1 VSGQEAESRILFSVV
16 LSDANIVFSRVL
28 RDYVLYAMTHQL
40 IRVRWSQAIL
50 DEAVRRMIEKVDGF
64 DEASGERLVAAMN
77 GTFPYSQVDMTEE
90 ASVTVADFV
99 LVDDND
105 RHVIAAAVAA
115 EATFVCSDDLTGFP
129 PEVMTAL
136 GIEWVTADA
145 LFSTL
150 VEEAPEAMLKVHRM
164 AVSRLPGATDES
176 TIVALR
182 GAGAGRTADLMEDL
196 LKQS

>member
-1 VSGQEAESRILFSVV
+1 MSGQEAESRILFSVV

-115 EATFVCSDDLTGFP
+115 EA
-129 PEVMTAL
+129 
-136 GIEWVTADA
+136 
-145 LFSTL
+145 
-150 VEEAPEAMLKVHRM
+150 MLKVHRM

-182 GAGAGRTADLMEDL
+182 GAGAGRTADLMEAL